1 MRKVHPLHRIV
12 ADLFEHS
19 LPEGCRL
26 VRDEACGGDQRIP
39 LFCSKEKSRTTWY
52 CDVDMLIIKNGKIA
66 IIVEID
72 ESDIKPTQICGKF
85 LTSALARYYIHESEN
100 DVPIEMHDSVT
111 FIQIM
116 DTSKLKR
123 DKTSKFKQWNNLE
136 KSIQAILPVTGNRI
150 QRYRLFY
157 GDEAYFESKKCS
169 ELIAYIKNA

>member
-19 LPEGCRL
+19 LPEGCRF
-26 VRDEACGGDQRIP
+26 VRDEAGDGDQRIP
-39 LFCSKEKSRTTWY
+39 LFCSKERSRTTWY
-52 CDVDMLIIKNGKIA
+52 CDVDMLIILNGKIA

-100 DVPIEMHDSVT
+100 DVPIGMHDSVT

-123 DKTSKFKQWNNLE
+123 DKTSKFRQWDNLE
-136 KSIQAILPVTGNRI
+136 KSIQAILPITDNGI

-169 ELIAYIKNA
+169 ELIACIKNA